1 MEQKLVVFDVDGV
14 LIDTKIGGL
23 KDILTILGKGAKVE
37 KLEEEYQKRKK
48 FGPWGLDELVLLY
61 KGFSK
66 MRMSNIATK
75 YCEQNLMKGASEA
88 IAELKLNDF
97 LVGAISSEADFVVDV
112 LARNLSLDFTCG
124 TVLEYTNGI
133 CTGKIIE
140 KVDRFTKAELLK
152 KIMQEKNISR
162 SNIYVVG
169 DSITDLPM
177 GQVAGRFIG
186 FRPKTEIIEHVNFIV
201 REKDL
206 EKILPLL
213 IFE

>member
-1 MEQKLVVFDVDGV
+1 MEQKLVVFDINGV
-14 LIDTKIGGL
+14 LLDNGIGAL
-23 KDILTILGKGAKVE
+23 KEILILLGRGRELSQV
-37 KLEEEYQKRKK
+37 EEEYQKRKK
-48 FGPWGLDELVLLY
+48 FGPWGLEQTASLY
-61 KGFSK
+61 QGLNRE
-66 MRMSNIATK
+66 RMVHVAAE
-75 YCEQNLMKGASEA
+75 YCEENLMQGASEA

-97 LVGAISSEADFVVDV
+97 LVGAISSEADFVVEV
-112 LARNLSLDFTCG
+112 LARNLSLDFAYG
-124 TVLEYTNGI
+124 TVLQYVDGI

-152 KIMQEKNISR
+152 KVMQEKNISR

-186 FRPKTEIIEHVNFIV
+186 FRPKTEIIEQVNFIV